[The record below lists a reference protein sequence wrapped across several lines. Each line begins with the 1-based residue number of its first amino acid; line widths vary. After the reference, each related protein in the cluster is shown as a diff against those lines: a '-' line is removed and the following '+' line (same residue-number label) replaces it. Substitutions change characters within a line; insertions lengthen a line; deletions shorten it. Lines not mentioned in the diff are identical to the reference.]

1 MNYEQALE
9 TIRSRSNFSL
19 EPTLDRITKVLDVL
33 GNPQEKFSAIHIAG
47 TNGKGSTAAMCAS
60 VLKEQGF
67 KTGLFISPYIIDFR
81 ERIQMNNEFIDKESL
96 AYLTKQVAD
105 TNIELTEFEFVT
117 AIGFLYF
124 AEQNCDIAVIET
136 GLGGR
141 LDATNTLPKSSEN
154 ISVITKIGLDHTSVL
169 GDTIE
174 QIAKEKCGI
183 VTKKTVMFPIQE
195 KSVAEIIAKSSEKL
209 IVPDLEELKIIESDV
224 FSNTF
229 IYKGKKY
236 EISLGGKHQ
245 ILNAV
250 TAIEALK
257 NTALKIDDTAIFEG
271 LKKTF
276 FPARLEV
283 ANKNPLLI
291 IDGAH
296 NPDGANV
303 LKDAM
308 SSYGGKITAIVG
320 MLKDKDCESF
330 LETVIRSCDEVLC
343 VSVPYNPRS
352 MSGEEL
358 SELAQKYCNKVKV
371 SDSIES
377 ALQQV
382 RNSQNTVFVFGSL
395 YLASAVREYIP
406 KIFENLQNLTT

>member
-9 TIRSRSNFSL
+9 TIKSRSNFSL
-19 EPTLDRITKVLDVL
+19 EPTLDRITKVLEVL

-81 ERIQMNNEFIDKESL
+81 ERIQINNEFIDKESL

-105 TNIELTEFEFVT
+105 TNIALTEFEFVT
-117 AIGFLYF
+117 AVGFLYF

-141 LDATNTLPKSSEN
+141 LDATNTLPKTSEN
-154 ISVITKIGLDHTSVL
+154 VSVITKIGLDHTAVL

-183 VTKKTVMFPIQE
+183 ITQKTVMFPLQE
-195 KSVAEIIAKSSEKL
+195 KSVAEIIENSSKEF
-209 IVPDLEELKIIESDV
+209 IVPDVNQLEIIKSDL

-229 IYKGKKY
+229 IYKGEKY
-236 EISLGGKHQ
+236 EINLGGKHQ

-257 NTALKIDDTAIFEG
+257 NTTLKIDDTAIFEG

-308 SSYGGKITAIVG
+308 SSHGGKITAIVG
-320 MLKDKDCESF
+320 MLKDKDCENF
-330 LETVIRSCDEVLC
+330 LETVIPLCDEVLC
-343 VSVPYNPRS
+343 VTVPYNPRT
-352 MSGEEL
+352 MSGDEL
-358 SELAQKYCNKVKV
+358 SELARKFCNKVKV
-371 SDSIES
+371 FDSIEL
-377 ALQQV
+377 ALKEV
-382 RNSQNTVFVFGSL
+382 KNAQNTVFVFGSL
-395 YLASAVREYIP
+395 YLASAVRESLP
-406 KIFENLQNLTT
+406 KIFK

>member
-1 MNYEQALE
+1 MNYEQALK

-19 EPTLDRITKVLDVL
+19 EPTLNRITKALEAL

-60 VLKEQGF
+60 VLKEQGL

-81 ERIQMNNEFIDKESL
+81 ERIQINNEFIDKEPLSR
-96 AYLTKQVAD
+96 LTKKVAD
-105 TNIELTEFEFVT
+105 LDLPLTEFEFVT

-141 LDATNTLPKSSEN
+141 LDATNTLPKTSEN
-154 ISVITKIGLDHTSVL
+154 VSVITKIGLDHTAVL

-183 VTKKTVMFPIQE
+183 ITQKTVMFPLQV
-195 KSVAEIIAKSSEKL
+195 KSVAEIIENSSKEF
-209 IVPDLEELKIIESDV
+209 IVPDLNQLEIIKSDL

-236 EISLGGKHQ
+236 EINLGGRHQ
-245 ILNAV
+245 IFNAI
-250 TAIEALK
+250 TAIETLK
-257 NTALKIDDTAIFEG
+257 NLKFKINETAIFEG

-296 NPDGANV
+296 NPDGASV

-308 SSYGGKITAIVG
+308 SCHGGKITAIVG

-330 LETVIRSCDEVLC
+330 LETVIPLCDEVLC
-343 VSVPYNPRS
+343 VSVPNNPRT

-358 SELAQKYCNKVKV
+358 SQLVQRYCQKVKTLDSVELAIKEVENTK
-371 SDSIES
+371 
-377 ALQQV
+377 
-382 RNSQNTVFVFGSL
+382 NTVFVFGSL
-395 YLASAVREYIP
+395 YLASAVRELLP
-406 KIFENLQNLTT
+406 KIFK

>member
-1 MNYEQALE
+1 MNYEQALKI
-9 TIRSRSNFSL
+9 IRSRSNFSL
-19 EPTLDRITKVLDVL
+19 EPTLERITKALELL

-81 ERIQMNNEFIDKESL
+81 ERIQINNEFIDKESL
-96 AYLTKQVAD
+96 SRLTEKVAD
-105 TNIELTEFEFVT
+105 LDLPLTEFEFVT

-141 LDATNTLPKSSEN
+141 LDATNTLPKTSEN
-154 ISVITKIGLDHTSVL
+154 ISVITKIGLDHTAVL

-174 QIAKEKCGI
+174 QITEEKCGI
-183 VTKKTVMFPIQE
+183 IGKKTVMFPTQQD
-195 KSVAEIIAKSSEKL
+195 SVSEIIAKKAEKL
-209 IVPDLEELKIIESDV
+209 IVPDLEKLEIIKSDV

-229 IYKGKKY
+229 IYKGKEYK
-236 EISLGGKHQ
+236 INLGGEHQ
-245 ILNAV
+245 IYNAI
-250 TAIEALK
+250 TAIETLK
-257 NTALKIDDTAIFEG
+257 NSAFKIEDDVIFEG

-276 FPARLEV
+276 FPVRLEV
-283 ANKNPLLI
+283 AKKEPLVI

-303 LKDAM
+303 LKNAM
-308 SSYGGKITAIVG
+308 SDYKGKITAIVG

-330 LETVIRSCDEVLC
+330 LETVIPLCEEVLC
-343 VSVPYNPRS
+343 VSVPYNPRT

-358 SELAQKYCNKVKV
+358 SLLAQKYCNKVKV
-371 SDSIES
+371 FVSIES
-377 ALQQV
+377 ALQQIK
-382 RNSQNTVFVFGSL
+382 NAKNTVFVFGSL

-406 KIFENLQNLTT
+406 KIF

>member
-9 TIRSRSNFSL
+9 AIRSRSNFSL
-19 EPTLDRITKVLDVL
+19 EPTLERITKALELL

-81 ERIQMNNEFIDKESL
+81 ERIQINNRFIDKESL
-96 AYLTKQVAD
+96 CRLTKKVAD
-105 TNIELTEFEFVT
+105 LELLLTEFEFVT

-141 LDATNTLPKSSEN
+141 LDATNALPKNEKN
-154 ISVITKIGLDHTSVL
+154 VSVITKIGLDHTAVL

-174 QIAKEKCGI
+174 KIAKEKCGI
-183 VTKKTVMFPIQE
+183 IGSKTVMFPLQE
-195 KSVAEIIAKSSEKL
+195 KSVAEIIENSSKEF
-209 IVPDLEELKIIESDV
+209 ITPDSNCLEIIKSDV

-229 IYKGKKY
+229 IYKGEKY
-236 EISLGGKHQ
+236 EINLGGKHQ
-245 ILNAV
+245 IFNAI
-250 TAIEALK
+250 TAIEVLK
-257 NTALKIDDTAIFEG
+257 NLNFSISGAAIFEG
-271 LKKTF
+271 LKKTT
-276 FPARLEV
+276 FPARLEC

-308 SSYGGKITAIVG
+308 SAYAGKITAIVG
-320 MLKDKDCESF
+320 MLKDKDCENF
-330 LETVIRSCDEVLC
+330 LKTVIPLCDEVLC
-343 VSVPYNPRS
+343 VTVPFNPRT

-358 SELAQKYCNKVKV
+358 SQLVRKYCGKVKV
-371 SDSIES
+371 LASVES
-377 ALQQV
+377 ALKV
-382 RNSQNTVFVFGSL
+382 AKDTKNTVFVFGSL
-395 YLASAVREYIP
+395 YLASAVRKLLP
-406 KIFENLQNLTT
+406 ENFK

>member
-1 MNYEQALE
+1 MNYEQALKI
-9 TIRSRSNFSL
+9 IRSKSNFSL
-19 EPTLDRITKVLDVL
+19 EPTLQRITKALELL

-81 ERIQMNNEFIDKESL
+81 ERIQINNEFIDKESL
-96 AYLTKQVAD
+96 CRLTKKVAD
-105 TNIELTEFEFVT
+105 LELSLTEFEFVT
-117 AIGFLYF
+117 AVGFLYF

-141 LDATNTLPKSSEN
+141 LDATNTLPKTN
-154 ISVITKIGLDHTSVL
+154 NNVSVITKIGLDHTAVL

-174 QIAKEKCGI
+174 KIAKEKCGI
-183 VTKKTVMFPIQE
+183 IGRKTVMFPLQE
-195 KSVAEIIAKSSEKL
+195 KSVAEIIENSSKEF
-209 IVPDLEELKIIESDV
+209 VTPDLNCLEIIKSDV

-229 IYKGKKY
+229 IYKGEKY
-236 EISLGGKHQ
+236 EVNLGGKHQ

-250 TAIEALK
+250 TAIETLK
-257 NTALKIDDTAIFEG
+257 NIEFEVSDTAIFEG
-271 LKKTF
+271 LRKTT
-276 FPARLEV
+276 FPARLEL

-308 SSYGGKITAIVG
+308 SAYAGKITAIVG
-320 MLKDKDCESF
+320 MLKDKDCENF
-330 LETVIRSCDEVLC
+330 LKTVIPLCDEVLC
-343 VSVPYNPRS
+343 VTVPFNPRT

-358 SELAQKYCNKVKV
+358 SQLVRKYCGKVKV
-371 SDSIES
+371 LASVES
-377 ALQQV
+377 ALKV
-382 RNSQNTVFVFGSL
+382 AKDTKNTVFVFGSL
-395 YLASAVREYIP
+395 YLASAVRELLP
-406 KIFENLQNLTT
+406 ENFK